1 MNTLAECNN
10 YLRHKLH
17 TRKPGLGLVFLL
29 LFRRTDRV
37 LSNIKGLEG
46 RFNPSLLDRRAVP
59 LSIPA
64 VTGTFNLCSC
74 LYHGDLCR
82 VCVGLC
88 VRARFT
94 IFPGGKTPHDGVSG
108 HRRYQALSVNRVTT
122 EARIRAHSE
131 SRGSS
136 GGSGRRG
143 GRFGGSRCSLTT
155 WTCTKSWSRSEKA
168 HTDECSKEEENMLAR
183 CVASRREERI
193 TCLTG
198 GSACVLECCAM
209 NTTRSPRAFF
219 FFF

>member
-10 YLRHKLH
+10 YLIHKLH
-17 TRKPGLGLVFLL
+17 TRKPGLGEVFLL
-29 LFRRTDRV
+29 LFRRTVRV
-37 LSNIKGLEG
+37 LTNIKGLEG
-46 RFNPSLLDRRAVP
+46 RFNPSLLDRRADP

-94 IFPGGKTPHDGVSG
+94 VFQGGKTPHDGVSD
-108 HRRYQALSVNRVTT
+108 HRRYQALSVTRVTT
-122 EARIRAHSE
+122 EARIRTHSE

-168 HTDECSKEEENMLAR
+168 RTDECSKEEGNMLAR

-193 TCLTG
+193 TCLPLFHRWFG
-198 GSACVLECCAM
+198 MCVRGQCCLSAV
-209 NTTRSPRAFF
+209 P
-219 FFF
+219 